1 MAEINLLSGFGK
13 MWAISAVNT
22 ISFVPAHVHVCILY
36 EMNPL
41 PVLPHLLWTL
51 MKCHVCR
58 LVRST
63 NIHTTTD
70 RLATITPTGANVYF
84 YCLHSGGVEEEE
96 WGREPSWF
104 VYIIVCIRICMLA
117 LIISGPCISS
127 ILTEYP
133 AHFVCRQPNNKIVLG
148 VI

>member
-1 MAEINLLSGFGK
+1 
-13 MWAISAVNT
+13 MWTTSAINT
-22 ISFVPAHVHVCILY
+22 ISFVPAHVHVYVLY
-36 EMNPL
+36 EINPL
-41 PVLPHLLWTL
+41 PVLPHSLWTL
-51 MKCHVCR
+51 MKCHACC

-70 RLATITPTGANVYF
+70 RLATITPTSANVYF
-84 YCLHSGGVEEEE
+84 YCLHSGGVEGKE

-133 AHFVCRQPNNKIVLG
+133 AHFVCRQPNNKIGLG